1 MTFRSALLSC
11 AACAACATLPV
22 ALAGGQLPG
31 PVPREKEPPSQQTR
45 MQEQRLPLA
54 VYGCIRGKRF
64 VLSSMSDREGII
76 SLLNAN
82 ELQLE
87 GPKELLTQ
95 LRREHE
101 NHDDELT
108 GIAIVPPSPDGSS
121 TSEGQTKELGKKA
134 RVTLGVRES
143 SGPTGNV
150 RRTVR
155 FRVEAVRH
163 LQDACTVF

>member
-1 MTFRSALLSC
+1 MTFRSALLSI
-11 AACAACATLPV
+11 AASAAVPV
-22 ALAGGQLPG
+22 AVAAVQLPG
-31 PVPREKEPPSQQTR
+31 PIPREKEPPSQQTR
-45 MQEQRLPLA
+45 MQEKRLALT
-54 VYGCIRGKRF
+54 VYGCVRGKRL
-64 VLSSMSDREGII
+64 VLSSQSARNGII
-76 SLLNAN
+76 DLLNAN
-82 ELQLE
+82 DLQLE

-101 NHDDELT
+101 NHDDEFT

-134 RVTLGVRES
+134 RITLGVRES

-163 LQDACTVF
+163 LSDACAAF

>member
-1 MTFRSALLSC
+1 MPFRSVLLSI
-11 AACAACATLPV
+11 AACAAAPLV
-22 ALAGGQLPG
+22 AGAALQLPG
-31 PVPREKEPPSQQTR
+31 PIPREKEPPSQQTR
-45 MQEQRLPLA
+45 MQEKRLSLT
-54 VYGCIRGKRF
+54 VYGCVRGKRL
-64 VLSSMSDREGII
+64 VLSSMSSREGII
-76 SLLNAN
+76 DLLNAN
-82 ELQLE
+82 ELLLE

-101 NHDDELT
+101 NHDDEFT

-134 RVTLGVRES
+134 KVTLGVRES

-163 LQDACTVF
+163 LRDACTAF

>member
-1 MTFRSALLSC
+1 MPFRSALLSI
-11 AACAACATLPV
+11 AACAAVPFAV
-22 ALAGGQLPG
+22 AAVQLPG
-31 PVPREKEPPSQQTR
+31 TIPREKEPPTQQTR
-45 MQEQRLPLA
+45 MQEKRLPLT
-54 VYGCIRGKRF
+54 VYGCVRGKRL
-64 VLSSMSDREGII
+64 VLSSMSSRKGII
-76 SLLNAN
+76 DLLNAN
-82 ELQLE
+82 ELLLE

-101 NHDDELT
+101 DHDDEFT

-121 TSEGQTKELGKKA
+121 TSDGQTKELGKKSKI
-134 RVTLGVRES
+134 TLGVRES

-163 LQDACTVF
+163 LHDACTAF

>member
-1 MTFRSALLSC
+1 MTALLAVLTLAV
-11 AACAACATLPV
+11 AAAQFPA
-22 ALAGGQLPG
+22 

-45 MQEQRLPLA
+45 MQEKRLPMT
-54 VYGCIRGKRF
+54 VYGCVRGKRL
-64 VLSSMSDREGII
+64 VLSSMSAREGVID
-76 SLLNAN
+76 LLNAN
-82 ELQLE
+82 ELLLE

-121 TSEGQTKELGKKA
+121 TSEGGTKELGKKA

-150 RRTVR
+150 RRSVR
-155 FRVEAVRH
+155 FRVQAVRH
-163 LQDACTVF
+163 LQDTCTVL

>member
-1 MTFRSALLSC
+1 MSVYPALLSC
-11 AACAACATLPV
+11 VACALLPV
-22 ALAGGQLPG
+22 AVAAGQFPG
-31 PVPREKEPPSQQTR
+31 PVPRETEPPSQQTR
-45 MQEQRLPLA
+45 MQEKRLSLT
-54 VYGCIRGKRF
+54 VYGCVRGKRL
-64 VLSSMSDREGII
+64 VLSSMSEREGII

-82 ELQLE
+82 DLLLE

-134 RVTLGVRES
+134 RITMGVRES

-163 LQDACTVF
+163 LHDGCTAF

>member
-1 MTFRSALLSC
+1 MPFRLALLSI
-11 AACAACATLPV
+11 AACAAVPMAV
-22 ALAGGQLPG
+22 AAVQLPG
-31 PVPREKEPPSQQTR
+31 PIPREKEPPSQQTR
-45 MQEQRLPLA
+45 MQEKRLSLT
-54 VYGCIRGKRF
+54 VYGCVRGKRL
-64 VLSSMSDREGII
+64 VLSSMSSREGINT
-76 SLLNAN
+76 LLNAD

-101 NHDDELT
+101 NHDDAFT

-121 TSEGQTKELGKKA
+121 TSEGTTKELGKKT

-155 FRVEAVRH
+155 FRVEAVEH
-163 LQDACTVF
+163 LHDACMVF

>member
-1 MTFRSALLSC
+1 MTFHSALLSI
-11 AACAACATLPV
+11 AACAAVSTGV
-22 ALAGGQLPG
+22 AAVQLPA
-31 PVPREKEPPSQQTR
+31 PIPREKEPPSQQTR
-45 MQEQRLPLA
+45 MLEKRLPLT
-54 VYGCIRGKRF
+54 VNGCVRGTRL
-64 VLSSMSDREGII
+64 VLSATTAHKGII
-76 SLLNAN
+76 DLLNAN
-82 ELQLE
+82 DLQLE

-101 NHDDELT
+101 NHDDEFT

-121 TSEGQTKELGKKA
+121 TSDGQTKELGKRA

-163 LQDACTVF
+163 LSDACLAF

>member
-1 MTFRSALLSC
+1 MTFRSALLSI
-11 AACAACATLPV
+11 AACAAVP
-22 ALAGGQLPG
+22 LAGAAVQLPG
-31 PVPREKEPPSQQTR
+31 PIPREKEPPSQQTR
-45 MQEQRLPLA
+45 MQEKRLPLT
-54 VYGCIRGKRF
+54 VNGCIRGKRL
-64 VLSSMSDREGII
+64 VLSAMSAHNGII
-76 SLLNAN
+76 DLLNAN
-82 ELQLE
+82 DLLLE

-101 NHDDELT
+101 NHDDEFT

-121 TSEGQTKELGKKA
+121 TSEGQTKELGKRA

-163 LQDACTVF
+163 LSDGGTAF

>member
-1 MTFRSALLSC
+1 MTVRSALLSFVAC
-11 AACAACATLPV
+11 GALPMVVAAA
-22 ALAGGQLPG
+22 QLPG
-31 PVPREKEPPSQQTR
+31 AIPREKEPPSQQTR
-45 MQEQRLPLA
+45 MQEKRLPLT
-54 VYGCIRGKRF
+54 VYGCVRGKRLM
-64 VLSSMSDREGII
+64 LSPMSERHGIVN
-76 SLLNAN
+76 LLNAN
-82 ELQLE
+82 ELLLE

-101 NHDDELT
+101 NHDDELK

-134 RVTLGVRES
+134 RITVGVRES
-143 SGPTGNV
+143 SGLTGNV

-163 LQDACTVF
+163 LHDACPVF

>member
-1 MTFRSALLSC
+1 MPFRSALLSI
-11 AACAACATLPV
+11 AACAAVPFAAAAV
-22 ALAGGQLPG
+22 QLPG

-45 MQEQRLPLA
+45 MQEKRLSLT
-54 VYGCIRGKRF
+54 VYGCVRGKQL
-64 VLSSMSDREGII
+64 VLSSTSSREGII
-76 SLLNAN
+76 ELLNAN
-82 ELQLE
+82 ELLLE

-101 NHDDELT
+101 NHDDEFT

-121 TSEGQTKELGKKA
+121 TSDGQTKELGKKTK
-134 RVTLGVRES
+134 VTLGVRES

-150 RRTVR
+150 RHTVR

-163 LQDACTVF
+163 LYNACTAL

>member
-1 MTFRSALLSC
+1 
-11 AACAACATLPV
+11 V
-22 ALAGGQLPG
+22 
-31 PVPREKEPPSQQTR
+31 
-45 MQEQRLPLA
+45 
-54 VYGCIRGKRF
+54 RGKRL
-64 VLSSMSDREGII
+64 VLSQTSDI

-82 ELQLE
+82 ELLLE

-121 TSEGQTKELGKKA
+121 TTEGQTKEIGKKA
-134 RVTLGVRES
+134 RITLGVRES
-143 SGPTGNV
+143 SGPTGDV

-155 FRVEAVRH
+155 FRLEAVRH
-163 LQDACTVF
+163 LQDGCTVL

>member
-1 MTFRSALLSC
+1 MTFRLASLSF
-11 AACAACATLPV
+11 AACAALPL
-22 ALAGGQLPG
+22 ALSAAQLPG
-31 PVPREKEPPSQQTR
+31 PIPREKDPPSQQTR
-45 MQEQRLPLA
+45 MQEKRLA
-54 VYGCIRGKRF
+54 VTVYGCIRGKRL
-64 VLSSMSDREGII
+64 VLSSMSEREGLI

-101 NHDDELT
+101 NHDDELR

-121 TSEGQTKELGKKA
+121 TSEGETKELGKKA
-134 RVTLGVRES
+134 RITLGVRES

-155 FRVEAVRH
+155 FRVEGVRH

>member
-1 MTFRSALLSC
+1 MTFRSALL
-11 AACAACATLPV
+11 ACAACATLPV
-22 ALAGGQLPG
+22 ALAAGQLPG
-31 PVPREKEPPSQQTR
+31 SIPREKEPPSQQTR
-45 MQEQRLPLA
+45 MHEKRLPLT
-54 VYGCIRGKRF
+54 VYGCVRGKRL
-64 VLSSMSDREGII
+64 VLSSTSERQGVV

-121 TSEGQTKELGKKA
+121 TTEGQTKELGKKA
-134 RVTLGVRES
+134 RITLGVRES
-143 SGPTGNV
+143 SGLVGNV

-163 LQDACTVF
+163 LQDTCTVY

>member
-1 MTFRSALLSC
+1 MTFRSTLLLC
-11 AACAACATLPV
+11 ATGATLPV
-22 ALAGGQLPG
+22 ALAAAQFPA
-31 PVPREKEPPSQQTR
+31 PIPREKEPPSQQTR
-45 MQEQRLPLA
+45 MQEKRLPLA
-54 VYGCIRGKRF
+54 VRGCVRGKRL
-64 VLSSMSDREGII
+64 VLSQASDV

-95 LRREHE
+95 VRREHE
-101 NHDDELT
+101 NHDDEFT

-121 TSEGQTKELGKKA
+121 TSEGSTKELGKKA
-134 RVTLGVRES
+134 RITLGVRES

-155 FRVEAVRH
+155 FRVEAVQH
-163 LQDACTVF
+163 MSDACTVF

>member
-11 AACAACATLPV
+11 AACALLPV
-22 ALAGGQLPG
+22 ALAASQFPGQIP
-31 PVPREKEPPSQQTR
+31 PRDKEPPSQQTR
-45 MQEQRLPLA
+45 MQEKRLPMA
-54 VYGCIRGKRF
+54 VYGCIRGKRLI
-64 VLSSMSDREGII
+64 LSSMSGREGII
-76 SLLNAN
+76 DLLNAN

-101 NHDDELT
+101 NHDDQLI
-108 GIAIVPPSPDGSS
+108 GIAIVPPSPDGAS

-134 RVTLGVRES
+134 RVTMGVRES

-150 RRTVR
+150 RRAVR
-155 FRVEAVRH
+155 FKVEAVRH
-163 LQDACTVF
+163 LHDGCTAF

>member
-1 MTFRSALLSC
+1 MSAHN
-11 AACAACATLPV
+11 
-22 ALAGGQLPG
+22 
-31 PVPREKEPPSQQTR
+31 
-45 MQEQRLPLA
+45 
-54 VYGCIRGKRF
+54 
-64 VLSSMSDREGII
+64 GII
-76 SLLNAN
+76 DLLNAN
-82 ELQLE
+82 DLLLE

-101 NHDDELT
+101 NHDDEFT

-121 TSEGQTKELGKKA
+121 TSEGQTKELGKRA

-163 LQDACTVF
+163 LSDGCTAF